1 MSVQTCCRDQR
12 KMGQVI
18 DQMKILANNLDEL
31 RSEIDALKG
40 NFLKK
45 DSGFFQQT
53 GDIKNNIVRK
63 LKRYMRKVTSI
74 SERKSDNQ
82 EVYYPCTNSDAPMP
96 SFLNYIFRIGK
107 REDVWQIP
115 TRVKYLNNEGNQTDE
130 KLEELEETAENK
142 IYSHEYVTM
151 TPRCSD
157 ISCEL
162 DSRVETPFSSA
173 TNLPSNLST
182 TQIDPKNSSQNT
194 KVSLPN
200 GVGKRLTAATTQT
213 TAPRLRR
220 NRKVM
225 KSQSKNKNIYFSKFK
240 NGVITKKT
248 IRNSN
253 ESTLRVCRND
263 YSYLKKKF
271 DGQYPWDKKKGSNI
285 ETVNNGKMNKEFS
298 LDKIIQRLKDISST
312 NDETLQEDSWS
323 SSSVSVDLEV
333 NISNSSSK
341 IDEFTERRK
350 PRTYVVRKSSQKR
363 DQDNWSNHFEKSIIY
378 VGSTSDLTLFSHS
391 FLN

>member
-1 MSVQTCCRDQR
+1 
-12 KMGQVI
+12 
-18 DQMKILANNLDEL
+18 
-31 RSEIDALKG
+31 
-40 NFLKK
+40 
-45 DSGFFQQT
+45 
-53 GDIKNNIVRK
+53 
-63 LKRYMRKVTSI
+63 
-74 SERKSDNQ
+74 
-82 EVYYPCTNSDAPMP
+82 MP

-107 REDVWQIP
+107 RGDVWQIP
-115 TRVKYLNNEGNQTDE
+115 TRVKYLKNEGNQTDE
-130 KLEELEETAENK
+130 KPEDPEKNK
-142 IYSHEYVTM
+142 IYSNEYLTM

-173 TNLPSNLST
+173 INLPSNLST
-182 TQIDPKNSSQNT
+182 TQIDPNQNSSQST
-194 KVSLPN
+194 EVSLPN
-200 GVGKRLTAATTQT
+200 GVDKRSTAASTQT
-213 TAPRLRR
+213 TASRSRR

-225 KSQSKNKNIYFSKFK
+225 KSRSKNKNIYFSKIK

-263 YSYLKKKF
+263 YSYWKKKF
-271 DGQYPWDKKKGSNI
+271 DGQCPWDRKKGNSI
-285 ETVNNGKMNKEFS
+285 ETVNKEFS
-298 LDKIIQRLKDISST
+298 LDKIIQRLKDISAT
-312 NDETLQEDSWS
+312 KDETLREDSWS

-333 NISNSSSK
+333 NISDSSNK

-350 PRTYVVRKSSQKR
+350 PRTYVVRKSSPKR
-363 DQDNWSNHFEKSIIY
+363 DQDNWNHFEKSVIY